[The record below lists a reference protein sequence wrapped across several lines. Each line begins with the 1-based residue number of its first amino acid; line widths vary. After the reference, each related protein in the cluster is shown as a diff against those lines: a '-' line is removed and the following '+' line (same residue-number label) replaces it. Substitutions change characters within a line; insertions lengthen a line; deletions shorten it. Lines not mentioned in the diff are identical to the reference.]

1 MKLGSV
7 STMATERAV
16 PEPRLAA
23 QASVLKSWG
32 QEWRRANHK
41 GQQDLGRLAG
51 YGSDESPK
59 SAAVAISRIESGKT
73 DPTGRY
79 RERLLSA
86 LGHTETELEEET
98 ERALLAL
105 SRPGVFT
112 RAMAGPIFLE
122 NEARRAQI
130 IAASNLLTERVAFQ
144 IRNSERTLER
154 ALDAFILPFLDTA
167 ARVDWQPVLDEQDSA
182 LTDGTAGSLAGGIR
196 RLRGE
201 TELSV
206 LRTVTA
212 SATGPGMAGA
222 RGAETA
228 AGLFDAISAAGNAS
242 TGRAIAS
249 LSGTDASSATLAWLG
264 GGSLAAGRI
273 GVAGGTAALAG
284 VVALPA
290 LIAIGGVL
298 VWKGRKLR
306 KEAEAE
312 AEKLDAAQQALEDMQ
327 EALPRAERWNEV
339 QQAVIQRAELIGRTI
354 HARYSSSAP
363 FSGSGSDRSSR
374 ISWDALSA
382 GVQRALDVELKLLS
396 IILDTQ
402 ALPVWLGVTTVSQ
415 PDLTA
420 SQEKTGA
427 VSEDWIDESLT
438 FAQLDLDEHEEWARS
453 LLDQGS
459 VT

>member
-1 MKLGSV
+1 
-7 STMATERAV
+7 MATERAV
-16 PEPRLAA
+16 SQPRLTA
-23 QASVLKSWG
+23 QASVLKAWG

-79 RERLLSA
+79 RERLLNS
-86 LGHTETELEEET
+86 LGHTEAELERET
-98 ERALLAL
+98 ERALAAQ

-130 IAASNLLTERVAFQ
+130 IASSNLLTERVAFQ
-144 IRNSERTLER
+144 IRNSERTVER
-154 ALDAFILPFLDTA
+154 ALDAFILPVLEA
-167 ARVDWQPVLDEQDSA
+167 AVRIDWQPVLDAQDGA
-182 LTDGTAGSLAGGIR
+182 LTVGAAGSLEGGIR
-196 RLRGE
+196 GLRGQ
-201 TELSV
+201 TELSI
-206 LRTVTA
+206 LRTVTE
-212 SATGPGMAGA
+212 SATDPSGRDAQI
-222 RGAETA
+222 RGTA
-228 AGLFDAISAAGNAS
+228 AGMFLAISAAGSAS
-242 TGRAIAS
+242 TGTAIAS
-249 LSGTDASSATLAWLG
+249 LSGAAASSATLAWLG
-264 GGSLAAGRI
+264 GGSLTAGRM

-327 EALPRAERWNEV
+327 EALPRAERWNEA

-354 HARYSSSAP
+354 QSRYAGSAP
-363 FSGSGSDRSSR
+363 FVPVAGSDRNSR
-374 ISWDALSA
+374 IGWDGLPAD
-382 GVQRALDVELKLLS
+382 VQKALDVELKLLS
-396 IILDTQ
+396 IIVDTQ

-420 SQEKTGA
+420 SQEKTGS
-427 VSEDWIDESLT
+427 VSEEWIDESLT

-453 LLDQGS
+453 LLDRDS
-459 VT
+459 IS